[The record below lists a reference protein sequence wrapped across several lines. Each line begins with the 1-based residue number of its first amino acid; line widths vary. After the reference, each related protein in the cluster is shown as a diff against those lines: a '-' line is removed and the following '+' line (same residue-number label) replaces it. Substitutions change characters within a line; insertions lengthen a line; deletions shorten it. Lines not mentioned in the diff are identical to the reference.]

1 MQIMGP
7 GVSTEPATPTDPC
20 GINATPRFAFL
31 SLHTAQ
37 PTSTTSKTIQSKR
50 TVAGM
55 SRPTRRLR
63 IPTHN
68 TSIVAQAELASSVT
82 PMTRPRPSD
91 SIRAIVESAIPS
103 IKVETI
109 CIIPTKRL
117 LRAFK
122 VKLADERVLL
132 LNIIPP
138 PSRLLRYE
146 KWVVQ
151 SETALVE
158 WLSQGAC
165 QQHDKGARY
174 VDEKSPSKRPQES
187 SSGRQTGEPV
197 SSTSP
202 LAKDQ
207 LLSYL
212 PTLIKHSSTST
223 ETGSAFSLFEPTPGD
238 PISSLGK
245 PPTPAERRSI
255 NFQKGRLIRRIA
267 NIISPNGRF
276 GQVATVLEPPQEPE
290 SSQETARETKLDF
303 DGVDG
308 WRKTFHLLL
317 EGILRD
323 GEDRAVTMSY
333 ELVRATFYKFG
344 HLLDAVTTPRLV
356 VCNAGED
363 DVVLVSRSERKQE
376 QKEIEPGRKAKRESD
391 DEFSGVSQEE
401 GDAAAIEIT
410 GLQDWSNCI
419 FGDPGSGHDADDED
433 ENEEEEEEGEQHDV
447 GIIEDP
453 DNASAR
459 VLLYECYHAT
469 VAIVRQ
475 FYRPDADSSEREI
488 AARRRL
494 VAALGK
500 LENVDADGPVGKRHR
515 RPSRD
520 DWPAKRP
527 RGDTPVS

>member
-1 MQIMGP
+1 
-7 GVSTEPATPTDPC
+7 
-20 GINATPRFAFL
+20 
-31 SLHTAQ
+31 
-37 PTSTTSKTIQSKR
+37 
-50 TVAGM
+50 
-55 SRPTRRLR
+55 
-63 IPTHN
+63 
-68 TSIVAQAELASSVT
+68 
-82 PMTRPRPSD
+82 MTRPRPSD

-103 IKVETI
+103 IRVETI

-122 VKLADERVLL
+122 VKLADERILL

-158 WLSQGAC
+158 WLSEDAC
-165 QQHDKGARY
+165 QQQNKGARY
-174 VDEKSPSKRPQES
+174 LDEKSPSKPPRGEGSPK
-187 SSGRQTGEPV
+187 RRTDEPV

-202 LAKDQ
+202 LAKDE

-223 ETGSAFSLFEPTPGD
+223 ETVSAFSLFEPTLGD

-245 PPTPAERRSI
+245 PPTPAERRSL

-276 GQVATVLEPPQEPE
+276 GQVATVLERPQEPK
-290 SSQETARETKLDF
+290 SSQETAQETKLDF

-308 WRKTFHLLL
+308 WKKTFHLLL

-333 ELVRATFYKFG
+333 ELVRATFQKFG

-376 QKEIEPGRKAKRESD
+376 QKEIEPGRKTKRKSD
-391 DEFSGVSQEE
+391 DEFFGVSEE
-401 GDAAAIEIT
+401 EDDAIKIT

-419 FGDPGSGHDADDED
+419 FGDPLFATAFSHPTPEFERGFRVRRRRKTHGIRKSSTSREIKKEEHGGSGHDADDED
-433 ENEEEEEEGEQHDV
+433 ENEEEEEEEEGEQRDV
-447 GIIEDP
+447 DIIEGP
-453 DNASAR
+453 DNAAAR

-475 FYRPDADSSEREI
+475 FYRPDTDSSEQEI

-500 LENVDADGPVGKRHR
+500 LEHIDADGPVGKRHR

-527 RGDTPVS
+527 RGDTPIS